1 MNSMEVNNKRSRI
14 STVLLVIAITVA
26 VLSMISGYMQ
36 SIEAIAQ
43 AELAK
48 QRERAALIAEENSI
62 KQIDRAQQQI
72 KQLQEELEKCKGR

>member
-1 MNSMEVNNKRSRI
+1 MEVNNKRSRI